1 MTRPARVVID
11 LNALQHNLSR
21 ARELAPGCRVMAAVK
36 ADAYGHG
43 LVRAARALA
52 EANAFGVACM
62 EEAEELRAAGIN
74 HKVVLLE
81 GPYGPGELARAH
93 TLGLEMVV
101 HHACQL
107 EILEQSRIPSPVNV
121 WLKIDSGMHRLGF
134 QPDAVPSAWRR
145 LYECEAVGEIRFMTH
160 FAAAGDPE
168 NPMTREQLQVFNSVC
183 GGIQGERS
191 LANSAAVIAHPDTH
205 GDWIR
210 PGLMLYGVS
219 PMDDGTAADH
229 GLRPAMSLI
238 SELISVK
245 RLKRDD
251 PVGYGAQW
259 RCPED
264 MPVGIVATGYGDGFP
279 RHAKSGTPVIVNG
292 IEAMIIGNTSMD
304 MLAVDLR
311 KVPDAG
317 VGDTVE
323 LWGPHLPVERI
334 ARHAGTI
341 PYEILCAVHK
351 RLRFIEQ
358 RGHGEG

>member
-11 LNALQHNLSR
+11 LNALQHNLTR
-21 ARELAPGCRVMAAVK
+21 ARELAPRCRVMAAVK

-43 LVRAARALA
+43 LVRVATALA
-52 EANAFGVACM
+52 GADAFGVACM
-62 EEAEELRAAGIN
+62 EEAEELRTAGIQ
-74 HKVVLLE
+74 HMVVLLE
-81 GPYGPGELARAH
+81 GPYHPEELTQAH
-93 TLGLEMVV
+93 ALGLEMVI

-107 EILEQSRIPSPVNV
+107 EILEQSRISSPVNV

-134 QPDAVPSAWRR
+134 PPGEVHDAMRR
-145 LYECEAVGEIRFMTH
+145 LRNCKAVGEIRFMTH
-160 FAAAGDPE
+160 FAAAGDRD
-168 NPMTREQLQVFNSVC
+168 NPMTRDQLQVFNTAC
-183 GGIQGERS
+183 AGYQGVRS
-191 LANSAAVIAHPDTH
+191 MANSAAVIAHPDTH

-219 PMDDGTAADH
+219 PMDDGTAVDH
-229 GLRPAMSLI
+229 DLKPVMSLV

-245 RLKRDD
+245 SLKQGDT
-251 PVGYGAQW
+251 VGYGAEW
-259 RCPED
+259 HCPED
-264 MPVGIVATGYGDGFP
+264 MTMGIVATGYGDGFP
-279 RHAKSGTPVIVNG
+279 RHAKSGTPIVVNG
-292 IEAMIIGNTSMD
+292 KETMLIGNTSMD

-311 KVPDAG
+311 RIPNAM

-334 ARHAGTI
+334 AKHAGTI

-358 RGHGEG
+358 HGED

>member
-21 ARELAPGCRVMAAVK
+21 ARELAPRSKLMAVVK

-43 LVRAARALA
+43 LVRMASALTSA
-52 EANAFGVACM
+52 DAFGVACM
-62 EEAEELRAAGIN
+62 EEAEELRTAEIS
-74 HKVVLLE
+74 KPIVLLE
-81 GPYGPGELARAH
+81 GPYSGVELVRAH
-93 TLGLEMVV
+93 ELGLDIVV
-101 HHACQL
+101 HHDYQL
-107 EILEQSRIPSPVNV
+107 EIIERSGIPSPINV

-134 QPDAVPSAWRR
+134 DPGAVPAARRR
-145 LYECEAVGEIRFMTH
+145 LQHCSIVGNIRLMTH
-160 FAAAGDPE
+160 FAAAGDLN
-168 NPMTREQLQVFNSVC
+168 NPMTREQLQLFNTVC
-183 GGIQGERS
+183 ANLEGERC
-191 LANSAAVIAHPDTH
+191 LANSAAVIAWPDTH

-219 PMDDGTAADH
+219 PMDGGSAADH
-229 GLRPAMSLI
+229 SLRAVMSLE

-245 RLKRDD
+245 QLKQGD
-251 PVGYGAQW
+251 PVGYGAEW

-279 RHAKSGTPVIVNG
+279 RHAKSGTPVMIEG
-292 IEAMIIGNTSMD
+292 IETTIIGNTSMD

-311 KVPDAG
+311 KIPKAR
-317 VGDTVE
+317 VGLRVE
-323 LWGPHLPVERI
+323 LWGTNLPIERI

-351 RLRFIEQ
+351 RLKFIE
-358 RGHGEG
+358 RHGES